1 MFSSKTDKGEIRES
15 RKDANAGAGRDGM
28 LPSLIEPNLKKQLNR
43 R

>member
-15 RKDANAGAGRDGM
+15 RERMRMPELEGRHAAGPDK
-28 LPSLIEPNLKKQLNR
+28 LNLEKQLNR